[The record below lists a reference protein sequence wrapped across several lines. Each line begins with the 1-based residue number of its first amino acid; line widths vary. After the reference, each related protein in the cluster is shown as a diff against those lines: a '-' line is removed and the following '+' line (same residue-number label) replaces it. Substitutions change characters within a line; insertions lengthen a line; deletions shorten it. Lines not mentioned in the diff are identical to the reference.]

1 MWHRLEAAA
10 MAAALV
16 AISSL
21 GAARPVEIR
30 FDRTN
35 GGRLANSG
43 AGTTVFHG
51 APSASGTATVAVGG
65 TTVFHGTPVGN
76 GALTTNGAPAAT
88 GSATAVA
95 APPPTGAG
103 R

>member
-10 MAAALV
+10 LAAALV

-21 GAARPVEIR
+21 GAAQPVEIR
-30 FDRTN
+30 FDRT
-35 GGRLANSG
+35 GSGSLANSG

-51 APSASGTATVAVGG
+51 AQGPSGAAIGAAGG
-65 TTVFHGTPVGN
+65 TTVFHGTPTGN
-76 GALTTNGAPAAT
+76 GTPAES
-88 GSATAVA
+88 GSAAAA
-95 APPPTGAG
+95 APPPPTSAG